1 MEADTLKSLYI
12 QEHLERGFQK
22 IFQKQL
28 EIANE
33 LIYHNSSKKSRHSG
47 TLREALE
54 NPTYFIKATN
64 HGFNVEARW
73 PIYIRFLD
81 MKKHG
86 NYRIYNRQVWG
97 ILYKETF
104 KNMRFEFSDWLH
116 DFTQKTLKHAVQPLN
131 Q

>member
-1 MEADTLKSLYI
+1 MENEELKPIYI
-12 QEHLERGFQK
+12 QEYLEAGFRK

-28 EIANE
+28 EIANAK
-33 LIYHNSSKKSRHSG
+33 IYSDTAKADRRTG

-54 NPTYFIKATN
+54 RPSYFIKPDGQ
-64 HGFNVEARW
+64 GFNAEIKW

-81 MKKHG
+81 MKRIG

-104 KNMRFEFSDWLH
+104 KNIRYEFEDWLRK
-116 DFTQKTLKHAVQPLN
+116 FTQKTIQNAVQPLN

>member
-1 MEADTLKSLYI
+1 MDADALKYLYI
-12 QEHLERGFQK
+12 REHLEAGFRK

-33 LIYHNSSKKSRHSG
+33 KIYSNTTRHKRHTG

-54 NPTYFIKATN
+54 HPTYFIQPSS
-64 HGFNVEARW
+64 HGYDAEIKW

-81 MKKHG
+81 MKRMG

-104 KNMRFEFSDWLH
+104 RNMRYEFSDWLR
-116 DFTQKTLKHAVQPLN
+116 DYTSKILNNAVQPLN